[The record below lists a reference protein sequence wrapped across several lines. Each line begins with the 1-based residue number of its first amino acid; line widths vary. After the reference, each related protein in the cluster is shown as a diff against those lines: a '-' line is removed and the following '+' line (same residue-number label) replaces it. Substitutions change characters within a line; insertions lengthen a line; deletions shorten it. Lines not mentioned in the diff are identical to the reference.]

1 MDTIDSV
8 AGPNDPVATKPDADR
23 LHGRMGILQLT
34 FTVLAYNAPIICFL
48 GFIPVAIMLGNGA
61 GSPLTFLV
69 CGGILIVFATGILA
83 MAKRHNTSGGF
94 YGFITAGLGKVVGLG
109 AGLAAM
115 IAYFAACL
123 AGYALGGIS
132 LDALLFEATGLN
144 VPWWVGG
151 LVLFA
156 LAGVLGYFHIELSA
170 KALTIFLAFELA
182 LTLLYCVCVVA
193 KQGFSALDP
202 APFALSNVLSGSI
215 GIAIMF
221 GVGMFGGFEATIIF
235 RDEVRNPARTIPRAT
250 YLVIALLGTLYALT
264 AWVFIN
270 SYGPETIVA
279 VVSEDPTGAVQASL
293 TEFVGP
299 WATNV
304 ASILLLT
311 SSFALI
317 LATHN
322 IVARYAFNLS
332 ADGILPKSLSRIHS
346 KHTSPHRASMATSA
360 VSLIGLVGLAVAASD
375 PNLLYAKLAG
385 TYAYLLLVLFVLA
398 AAAVT
403 NYLWRQGR
411 VSGGRVVGT
420 AVGTALA
427 GVVFVFALYVATV
440 HFDLVSGATGAAGI
454 ALLVGIYGVIAAG
467 MVAAAYF
474 RKRKPET
481 YARIGRQDA

>member
-1 MDTIDSV
+1 MDTIKPVAEPDDSV
-8 AGPNDPVATKPDADR
+8 AAAPGDNR

-61 GSPLTFLV
+61 GTPMTFLV
-69 CGGILIVFATGILA
+69 CGGILVVFATGILA
-83 MAKRHNTSGGF
+83 MAKRHNTAGGF
-94 YGFITAGLGKVVGLG
+94 YGFITAGLGKIVGLG
-109 AGLAAM
+109 AGFAAM

-132 LDALLFEATGLN
+132 LDALLFEATGVN

-151 LVLFA
+151 FVLFV

-170 KALTIFLAFELA
+170 KALTIFLACELA
-182 LTLLYCVCVVA
+182 LTLFYCLCVIVR
-193 KQGFSALDP
+193 QGFSALDP
-202 APFALSNVLSGSI
+202 APFALSNVLSGSV

-235 RDEVRNPARTIPRAT
+235 RDEVRSPARTIPRAT
-250 YLVIALLGTLYALT
+250 YLVIAVLGTLYALT

-270 SYGPETIVA
+270 SYGPEVIMS
-279 VVSEDPTGAVQASL
+279 VVSSDPTGAVKASL
-293 TEFVGP
+293 TQFAGP
-299 WATNV
+299 WATNI

-322 IVARYAFNLS
+322 IVARYALNLS
-332 ADGILPKSLSRIHS
+332 ADGILPKSLSRVHA

-360 VSLIGLVGLAVAASD
+360 VSLVGLIALIVAASD

-403 NYLWRQGR
+403 SYLWRQR
-411 VSGGRVVGT
+411 RESGGRVVAT

-427 GVVFVFALYVATV
+427 GCVFLFALYMSTV
-440 HFDLVSGATGAAGI
+440 HFDLVSGATGAA
-454 ALLVGIYGVIAAG
+454 AVVLLVGIYGVIAAG

-474 RKRKPET
+474 RKRKPST

>member
-1 MDTIDSV
+1 MDTINSV
-8 AGPNDPVATKPDADR
+8 AGPDDPVATAPNDGR

-61 GSPLTFLV
+61 GTPLTFLV

-94 YGFITAGLGKVVGLG
+94 YGFITAGLGKIVGLG
-109 AGLAAM
+109 AGFAAM

-132 LDALLFEATGLN
+132 LDGLLFEATGLN

-151 LVLFA
+151 LALFL
-156 LAGVLGYFHIELSA
+156 LAGMLGYFHIELSA
-170 KALTIFLAFELA
+170 RALTIFLACELA
-182 LTLLYCVCVVA
+182 LIVLYCLCVLV

-202 APFALSNVLSGSI
+202 APFALSNVFSGSL

-250 YLVIALLGTLYALT
+250 YLVIALLGVLYALT
-264 AWVFIN
+264 AWIFIN
-270 SYGPETIVA
+270 SYGPEVIMS
-279 VVSEDPTGAVQASL
+279 VVSSDPTGAVKDSL
-293 TEFVGP
+293 TEFAGP

-322 IVARYAFNLS
+322 ILARYVLNLS
-332 ADGILPKSLSRIHS
+332 ADGILPKSLSRVHS

-360 VSLIGLVGLAVAASD
+360 VSLIGLAGLAVAAAD

-403 NYLWRQGR
+403 SYLWRQR
-411 VSGGRVVGT
+411 HAAGGRVVATAAGT
-420 AVGTALA
+420 AVT
-427 GVVFVFALYVATV
+427 GVIFLFALYMATV
-440 HFDLVSGATGAAGI
+440 RFDLVSGATGATAI
-454 ALLVGIYGVIAAG
+454 VLLVGIYGVIAAG

-474 RKRKPET
+474 RKLKPST